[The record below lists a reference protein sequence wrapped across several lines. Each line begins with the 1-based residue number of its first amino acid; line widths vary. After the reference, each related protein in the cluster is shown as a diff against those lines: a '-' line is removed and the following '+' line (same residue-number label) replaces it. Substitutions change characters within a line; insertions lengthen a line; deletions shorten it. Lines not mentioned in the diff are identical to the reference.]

1 MNTNHHFGTVVLL
14 GPPNA
19 GKSTLLNKYLGQKIA
34 IVTPKPQTT
43 RNRIS
48 GILSLPDAQ
57 IVFLDTPGVHSLKG
71 GMNRSMVQCA
81 WSCAASADVALIL
94 LDGSM
99 LVSRPEALE
108 KDQTRLVRWMRE
120 TRRPVFTAVNKVDL
134 VKDKSALLPLL
145 ARLSKIRPD
154 AEIFP
159 VSAKTG
165 VGLDKLLK
173 SVKKALP
180 QGPAMFPEDQVST
193 VPLRFMAAEIIREK
207 LFLSLRRELPYS
219 VAVEIESWEENPGD
233 DLTHMGALIY
243 VAKDTHKAMVIGK
256 AGANLK
262 EVGREARREIKEL
275 VGTKVFLQLW
285 VKVRKNWTED
295 ASFLRSL
302 GLGT

>member
-1 MNTNHHFGTVVLL
+1 MNTDHHFGTVVLL

-57 IVFLDTPGVHSLKG
+57 VVFLDTPGVHGLKG
-71 GMNRSMVQCA
+71 GMNRSMLQCA
-81 WSCAASADVALIL
+81 WSCAASADVGLVL
-94 LDGSM
+94 LDGEL
-99 LVSRPEALE
+99 LVRRPKALE
-108 KDQTRLVRWMRE
+108 DEQARLIKWVRE
-120 TRRPVFTAVNKVDL
+120 TRKPIFIAVNKTDL
-134 VKDKSALLPLL
+134 IKDKGALLPLFEH
-145 ARLSKIRPD
+145 LSKIRPQT
-154 AEIFP
+154 EIFP

-165 VGLDKLLK
+165 AGLDKLLTEI
-173 SVKKALP
+173 KKALP
-180 QGPAMFPEDQVST
+180 LGPAMFPEDQVST

-219 VAVEIESWEENPGD
+219 VAVEIESWEEDPGEG
-233 DLTHMGALIY
+233 LTRIDALIY

-256 AGANLK
+256 GGKNLK
-262 EVGREARREIKEL
+262 DVGREARKEIKEL
-275 VGTKVFLQLW
+275 IEAKVFLRLW
-285 VKVRKNWTED
+285 VKVRKRWTED
-295 ASFLRSL
+295 PSFLLSL

>member
-1 MNTNHHFGTVVLL
+1 MNTDHHFGTVVLL

-57 IVFLDTPGVHSLKG
+57 VVFLDTPGVQALKG
-71 GMNRSMVQCA
+71 GMNRSMLQCA
-81 WSCAASADVALIL
+81 WSCAASADVGLVL
-94 LDGSM
+94 LDGEL
-99 LVSRPEALE
+99 LVRRPKALE
-108 KDQTRLVRWMRE
+108 DEQARLIKWVRE
-120 TRRPVFTAVNKVDL
+120 TRKPIFIAVNKTDL
-134 VKDKSALLPLL
+134 IKDKNALLPLFEH
-145 ARLSKIRPD
+145 LSKIRPQT
-154 AEIFP
+154 EIFP

-165 VGLDKLLK
+165 AGLDKLLTEI
-173 SVKKALP
+173 KKALP
-180 QGPAMFPEDQVST
+180 LGPAMFPEDQVST

-219 VAVEIESWEENPGD
+219 VAVEIESWEEDPGEG
-233 DLTHMGALIY
+233 LTRIDALIY

-256 AGANLK
+256 GGKNLK
-262 EVGREARREIKEL
+262 DVGREARKEIKEL
-275 VGTKVFLQLW
+275 IEAKVFLRLW
-285 VKVRKNWTED
+285 VKVRKRWTED
-295 ASFLRSL
+295 PSFLLSL

>member
-1 MNTNHHFGTVVLL
+1 MNTDHHFGTVVLL

-71 GMNRSMVQCA
+71 GMNRFMLQCA
-81 WSCAASADVALIL
+81 WSCAASADAALVL
-94 LDGSM
+94 LDGSL
-99 LVSRPEALE
+99 LVRRPQALE
-108 KDQTRLVRWMRE
+108 NEQARLIQWVRE
-120 TRRPVFTAVNKVDL
+120 TRRPVFITVNKVDL
-134 VKDKSALLPLL
+134 VKNKGALLPLFEY
-145 ARLSKIRPD
+145 LSKIRPG

-159 VSAKTG
+159 ISAKTG
-165 VGLDKLLK
+165 VGLDKLL
-173 SVKKALP
+173 VEIKKALP

-219 VAVEIESWEENPGD
+219 VAVEIESWEEDPGD
-233 DLTHMGALIY
+233 GLTRIGALIY

-256 AGANLK
+256 GGKNLK
-262 EVGREARREIKEL
+262 EVGREARKEIKEL
-275 VGTKVFLQLW
+275 IEAKVFLQLW
-285 VKVRKNWTED
+285 VKVRKRWTED
-295 ASFLRSL
+295 PSFLRTL
-302 GLGT
+302 GLGE

>member
-1 MNTNHHFGTVVLL
+1 MNTDHHFGTVVLL

-57 IVFLDTPGVHSLKG
+57 VVFLDTPGVHGLKG
-71 GMNRSMVQCA
+71 GMNRSMLQCA
-81 WSCAASADVALIL
+81 WSCAASADVGLVL
-94 LDGSM
+94 LDGEL
-99 LVSRPEALE
+99 LVRRPKALE
-108 KDQTRLVRWMRE
+108 DEQARLIKWVRE
-120 TRRPVFTAVNKVDL
+120 TRKPIFIAVNKTDL
-134 VKDKSALLPLL
+134 IKDKGALLPLFEH
-145 ARLSKIRPD
+145 LSKIRPQT
-154 AEIFP
+154 EIFP

-165 VGLDKLLK
+165 AGLDKLLTEI
-173 SVKKALP
+173 KKALP
-180 QGPAMFPEDQVST
+180 LGPAMFPEDQVST

-219 VAVEIESWEENPGD
+219 VAVEIESWEEDPGEG
-233 DLTHMGALIY
+233 LTRIGALIY

-256 AGANLK
+256 GGKNLK
-262 EVGREARREIKEL
+262 DVGREARREIKEL
-275 VGTKVFLQLW
+275 IQAKVFLRLW
-285 VKVRKNWTED
+285 VKVRKRWTED
-295 ASFLRSL
+295 PSFLLSL